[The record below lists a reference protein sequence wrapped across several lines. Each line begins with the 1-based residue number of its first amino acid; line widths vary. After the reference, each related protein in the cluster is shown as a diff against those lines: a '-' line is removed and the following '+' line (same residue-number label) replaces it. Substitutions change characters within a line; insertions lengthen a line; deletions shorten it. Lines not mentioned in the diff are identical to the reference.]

1 LALGLNQGKIVKKI
15 KNRKNK
21 KIHKENEKMKNLKR
35 KNLVL
40 ALLVLFALAVT
51 GTSYAYWAASVAVTD
66 NTQNETINI
75 GAGQAVTT
83 TVAVT
88 GGDYDGKDLVP
99 AGRVVNSST
108 ETASIVLTYEVDWT
122 ETGTAVDGIAGTLS
136 AVASNKQGDT
146 NDLVNI
152 SVVLTDGS
160 AIAVNDAGTYTVTV
174 TITMTEPADK
184 AEYDAIANATITFDL
199 TFAVAVN

>member
-1 LALGLNQGKIVKKI
+1 
-15 KNRKNK
+15 
-21 KIHKENEKMKNLKR
+21 MKNLKR

>member
-1 LALGLNQGKIVKKI
+1 
-15 KNRKNK
+15 
-21 KIHKENEKMKNLKR
+21 MKNLKR

-51 GTSYAYWAASVAVTD
+51 GTSYAYWASSVAVTN

-75 GAGQAVTT
+75 GTGQAVTT

-88 GGDYDGKDLVP
+88 GGVYDGKDLVP
-99 AGRVVNSST
+99 VGRVVNSST
-108 ETASIVLTYEVDWT
+108 ETDSIVLTYEVDWT
-122 ETGTAVDGIAGTLS
+122 EAGTAVNGIAGTLS
-136 AVASNKQGDT
+136 AVASNKVGDT
-146 NDLVNI
+146 NNLVNI

-160 AIAVNDAGTYTVTV
+160 NIAVNDANTYTVTV
-174 TITMTEPADK
+174 TITMTEPANK
-184 AEYDAIANATITFDL
+184 AQYDAIANSVITFDL